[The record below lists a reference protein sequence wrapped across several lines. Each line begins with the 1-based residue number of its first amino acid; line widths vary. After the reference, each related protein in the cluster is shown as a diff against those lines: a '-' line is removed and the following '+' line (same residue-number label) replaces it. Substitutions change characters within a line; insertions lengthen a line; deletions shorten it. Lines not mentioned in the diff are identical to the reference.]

1 MIEKS
6 KIENIKTEL
15 SEARRHKAELEEA
28 FKLAE
33 SSRSKPVKLLAG
45 GSKTGPSKTV
55 NDELKEAADAF
66 LMESYR
72 VDCLSR
78 KVKQM
83 ERQNEIETIKYKK
96 NKELQKCGT

>member
-1 MIEKS
+1 MIDKHEIELAKS
-6 KIENIKTEL
+6 EL

-33 SSRSKPVKLLAG
+33 SSRSKPVKLLT
-45 GSKTGPSKTV
+45 KGPPKTV
-55 NDELKEAADAF
+55 DNELKEAADAF

-83 ERQNEIETIKYKK
+83 ERQNEIEMAGR
-96 NKELQKCGT
+96 NK

>member
-6 KIENIKTEL
+6 KIDSIKTEL
-15 SEARRHKAELEEA
+15 SEARRHKAELEDA

-33 SSRSKPVKLLAG
+33 SSRSNPSKLLTK
-45 GSKTGPSKTV
+45 GSKKGPSKTV
-55 NDELKEAADAF
+55 DDELKEAADAF

-83 ERQNEIETIKYKK
+83 ERQNEIEMAGR
-96 NKELQKCGT
+96 NK

>member
-1 MIEKS
+1 
-6 KIENIKTEL
+6 
-15 SEARRHKAELEEA
+15 
-28 FKLAE
+28 
-33 SSRSKPVKLLAG
+33 LAG

-72 VDCLSR
+72 VDCLIR

-83 ERQNEIETIKYKK
+83 ERQNEIEMAG
-96 NKELQKCGT
+96 QKR

>member
-6 KIENIKTEL
+6 EIENIKSEL
-15 SEARRHKAELEEA
+15 SKARRHKDELEEEL
-28 FKLAE
+28 KLAE
-33 SSRSKPVKLLAG
+33 SSRSKPVKLLAS

-55 NDELKEAADAF
+55 NDELKKAADTF
-66 LMESYR
+66 LIESYR

-83 ERQNEIETIKYKK
+83 ERQNEIEIAERMRSKP
-96 NKELQKCGT
+96 

>member
-1 MIEKS
+1 MIDNHD
-6 KIENIKTEL
+6 IENIKSEL

-33 SSRSKPVKLLAG
+33 SSRSKPVKLLAR
-45 GSKTGPSKTV
+45 GSKTSPSKTV
-55 NDELKEAADAF
+55 DDELKEAADAF

-83 ERQNEIETIKYKK
+83 ERQNEIEMAGQTR
-96 NKELQKCGT
+96 

>member
-6 KIENIKTEL
+6 KIENIKSEL

-33 SSRSKPVKLLAG
+33 SSRSKPVKLLT
-45 GSKTGPSKTV
+45 KGPPKTV
-55 NDELKEAADAF
+55 DNELKEAADAF

-83 ERQNEIETIKYKK
+83 ERQNEIETAG
-96 NKELQKCGT
+96 QKR

>member
-1 MIEKS
+1 MIKKS
-6 KIENIKTEL
+6 KIENIKAEL
-15 SEARRHKAELEEA
+15 SEARRHKAELEDA

-33 SSRSKPVKLLAG
+33 SSRSKPVKLLARG
-45 GSKTGPSKTV
+45 PKTVPSKTV
-55 NDELKEAADAF
+55 DDELKEAADAF

-83 ERQNEIETIKYKK
+83 ERQNEIEMAG
-96 NKELQKCGT
+96 QKR

>member
-6 KIENIKTEL
+6 KIDSIKTEL

-83 ERQNEIETIKYKK
+83 ERQNEIEIAERMRSKP
-96 NKELQKCGT
+96 

>member
-6 KIENIKTEL
+6 KIDNIKAEL

-33 SSRSKPVKLLAG
+33 SRRSKPVKL
-45 GSKTGPSKTV
+45 SKTGHSKTV
-55 NDELKEAADAF
+55 DDELKEAADAF

-83 ERQNEIETIKYKK
+83 ERQNEIEMAG
-96 NKELQKCGT
+96 QKR

>member
-1 MIEKS
+1 MIDKHEIELAKS
-6 KIENIKTEL
+6 EL

-72 VDCLSR
+72 VECLSR

-83 ERQNEIETIKYKK
+83 ERQNEIEMAG
-96 NKELQKCGT
+96 QKR

>member
-1 MIEKS
+1 MIDKHEIELAKS
-6 KIENIKTEL
+6 EL
-15 SEARRHKAELEEA
+15 SEARRHKAEMEEA

-33 SSRSKPVKLLAG
+33 SRRSKPAKLLTK

-55 NDELKEAADAF
+55 DNELKEAADAF

-83 ERQNEIETIKYKK
+83 ERQNEIEMAGR
-96 NKELQKCGT
+96 NK

>member
-1 MIEKS
+1 MIDNHDIELIKS
-6 KIENIKTEL
+6 EL

-33 SSRSKPVKLLAG
+33 SSRSKPVKLLAR

-55 NDELKEAADAF
+55 DDELKEAADAF

-83 ERQNEIETIKYKK
+83 ERQNEIETTKSK
-96 NKELQKCGT
+96 NCHN

>member
-6 KIENIKTEL
+6 KIDNIKSEL

-33 SSRSKPVKLLAG
+33 SSRSNPSKLLTK
-45 GSKTGPSKTV
+45 GSKKGPSKTV
-55 NDELKEAADAF
+55 DDELKEAADAF

-83 ERQNEIETIKYKK
+83 ERQNEIEQAGLKR
-96 NKELQKCGT
+96 

>member
-6 KIENIKTEL
+6 KIDSIKTEL

-33 SSRSKPVKLLAG
+33 SSRSKPVKLLAR
-45 GSKTGPSKTV
+45 GSKKGPSKTV
-55 NDELKEAADAF
+55 DDELKEAADAF

-83 ERQNEIETIKYKK
+83 ERQNEIEMAG
-96 NKELQKCGT
+96 QKR